1 MNATVTLPPTN
12 NYPNTRKWD
21 LFRIWKLSE
30 GFEVKQIEVNKL
42 WDERYSKVFCWTHD
56 GEEVNNLFFLH
67 HMKRVLKADLNYPII
82 LSEENYIFDGV
93 HRLMKAK
100 YLGEKYIPYVQFDK
114 DPPVGS

>member
-1 MNATVTLPPTN
+1 MATVTFPPTQSYQN
-12 NYPNTRKWD
+12 IRKWD
-21 LFRIWKLSE
+21 LSTIWKLTE
-30 GFEVKQIEVNKL
+30 GFQVKQIEVNKL

-82 LSEENYIFDGV
+82 LSEEEYIFDGV

-100 YLGEKYIPYVQFDK
+100 HLGMKYIPCVQFDK
-114 DPPVGS
+114 DPPTSP

>member
-1 MNATVTLPPTN
+1 MATVTLTKTKK
-12 NYPNTRKWD
+12 YPYKRQWD
-21 LFRIWKLSE
+21 LFKIWNLSDD
-30 GFEVKQIEVNKL
+30 FEVKQIEVNKL

-67 HMKRVLKADLNYPII
+67 HMKRVLNADLNYPII

-100 YLGEKYIPYVQFDK
+100 HLGIKYIPYVQFDK